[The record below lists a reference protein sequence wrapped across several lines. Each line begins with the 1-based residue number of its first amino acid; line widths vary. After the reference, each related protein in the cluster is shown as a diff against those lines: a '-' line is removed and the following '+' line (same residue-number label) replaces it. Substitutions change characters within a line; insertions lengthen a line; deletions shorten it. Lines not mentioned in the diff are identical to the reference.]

1 MQVGKTETWEGV
13 NLYGIY
19 VDDVLFQ
26 LPRAAARPV
35 RVSKH
40 GRNGQTADARW
51 HMGYATHILRVGL
64 YWLQM
69 VHCWHTLKG

>member
-1 MQVGKTETWEGV
+1 MQVGKTETWEGA
-13 NLYGIY
+13 NLYGFC

-40 GRNGQTADARW
+40 GKNGQTANAW
-51 HMGYATHILRVGL
+51 CHMGYSSELDIAG
-64 YWLQM
+64 Y
-69 VHCWHTLKG
+69 K